1 MKRIFIFPID
11 ARKLQLSPF
20 FGRHAQIP

>member
-11 ARKLQLSPF
+11 AHKLQLSPF